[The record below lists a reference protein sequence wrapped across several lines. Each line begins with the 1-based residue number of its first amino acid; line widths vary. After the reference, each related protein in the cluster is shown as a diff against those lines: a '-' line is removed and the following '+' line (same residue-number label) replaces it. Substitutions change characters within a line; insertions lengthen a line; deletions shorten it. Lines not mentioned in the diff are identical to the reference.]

1 MGATNCILL
10 PPQGFNLVLYGND
23 KESKMFP
30 KDRSQRHRKRVK
42 EILVTEI
49 DGKMGRR
56 IIGGERWD
64 TSKHRRVIA
73 LGMMLELDVSSSV
86 GMSP

>member
-10 PPQGFNLVLYGND
+10 PPQGFNLVLHGND

-42 EILVTEI
+42 EMLVTEI
-49 DGKMGRR
+49 DGKWVDESLVEN
-56 IIGGERWD
+56 GGTLRN
-64 TSKHRRVIA
+64 TA
-73 LGMMLELDVSSSV
+73 ELLLLA
-86 GMSP
+86 

>member
-23 KESKMFP
+23 KESKMFS

-42 EILVTEI
+42 EMLVTEI
-49 DGKMGRR
+49 DGKWVDESLVEN
-56 IIGGERWD
+56 GGTLRNTAE
-64 TSKHRRVIA
+64 SLLLA
-73 LGMMLELDVSSSV
+73 
-86 GMSP
+86 

>member
-23 KESKMFP
+23 KESKIFP

-42 EILVTEI
+42 EMLVTEI
-49 DGKMGRR
+49 DGKWVDESLVEN
-56 IIGGERWD
+56 GGTLRN
-64 TSKHRRVIA
+64 TA
-73 LGMMLELDVSSSV
+73 ELLLLT
-86 GMSP
+86 